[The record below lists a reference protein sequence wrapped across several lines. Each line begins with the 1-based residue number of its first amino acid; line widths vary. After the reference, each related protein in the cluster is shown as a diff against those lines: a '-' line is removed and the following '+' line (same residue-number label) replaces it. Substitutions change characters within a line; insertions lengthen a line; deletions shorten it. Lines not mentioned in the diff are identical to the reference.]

1 MYIDVDVNIT
11 EIQDGPSLE
20 IDGPPII
27 VRTNTLLHI
36 VAHL

>member
-1 MYIDVDVNIT
+1 MYIDVDDTIT
-11 EIQDGPSLE
+11 EMQDGPSLE

-27 VRTNTLLHI
+27 ANKNTLLHI